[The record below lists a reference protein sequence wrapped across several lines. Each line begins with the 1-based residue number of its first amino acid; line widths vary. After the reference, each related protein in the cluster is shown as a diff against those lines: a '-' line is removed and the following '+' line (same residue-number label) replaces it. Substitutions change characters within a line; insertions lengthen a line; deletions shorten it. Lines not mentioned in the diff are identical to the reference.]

1 VQRHAC
7 VGPDPLRSQTPNWR
21 GEAISKMSKGHAIS
35 TDPQN
40 NPELHR
46 DILAD
51 LKSWLAQLVADKEHR
66 AGEMPEIEI
75 GYVKRAI
82 EEIERLRAIHTKT
95 DSQPPNDYNK
105 AR

>member
-1 VQRHAC
+1 MLVLDLIRFARKPQ
-7 VGPDPLRSQTPNWR
+7 SE
-21 GEAISKMSKGHAIS
+21 GETISKMSKGHAIS
-35 TDPQN
+35 ADPQN

-46 DILAD
+46 DILTD

-82 EEIERLRAIHTKT
+82 EEIERLRAVHTKT